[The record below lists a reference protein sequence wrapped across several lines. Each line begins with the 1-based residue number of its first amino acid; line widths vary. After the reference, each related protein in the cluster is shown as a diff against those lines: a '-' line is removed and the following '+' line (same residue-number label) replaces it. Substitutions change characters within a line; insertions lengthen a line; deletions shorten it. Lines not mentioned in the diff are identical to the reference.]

1 MQSVWI
7 SPGAEKLL
15 AGSFKKRNQDPKQ
28 PSLLH
33 TSNWCVQA
41 LSFSEFK
48 SKLSEGGFE
57 PETGTLVI
65 TQSDEESVEAL
76 RFGADQAFLIPGSE
90 ALFVT
95 IASRLVEQVT
105 NRAALMNKL
114 TVNERVSEEM
124 QLLNETLQVASTRFQ
139 ELFNGLPVGCFTLDR
154 DGFIQEWN
162 TLATEIFGIQPWE
175 AFGFP
180 VWEVMDPDGTGSWSY
195 QRVTDIFSS
204 PEAYEFDWAFTR
216 ADGEDVFLTC
226 KVICLC
232 DTRGNRVAAIAGSI
246 DITARVNAERKVEAT
261 MRELQLKNEELLMN
275 EKKLQRALKQL
286 ETLATTDVLT
296 GLNNRRQFQV
306 HLAEAVG
313 RVHREGKSLSLLL
326 FDVDHFKQ
334 FNDGFGHQAGDQ
346 VLKKVGSILRKT
358 ARSNEKPARYGGE
371 EFAIILESASSESAI
386 LAAERFRRA
395 IEEGKWAHRNVTVS
409 VGVSTFEPHLGEME
423 FIERADQALYE
434 SKRRGRNCSTHY
446 REIASE
452 AVV

>member
-7 SPGAEKLL
+7 SPGAHELL
-15 AGSFKKRNQDPKQ
+15 GRSFKALSSPPQQ
-28 PSLLH
+28 ASLLH
-33 TSNWCVQA
+33 SGTWCVRV
-41 LSFSEFK
+41 LSLAEFIGK
-48 SKLSEGGFE
+48 QVEGGFG
-57 PETGTLVI
+57 PEVGTLVI
-65 TQSDEESVEAL
+65 TRNDNESVEAIKK
-76 RFGADQAFLIPGSE
+76 GADQTLSLTASE
-90 ALFVT
+90 SLFET
-95 IASRLVEQVT
+95 IACQLVEQVT
-105 NRAALMNKL
+105 TRVALMNKL
-114 TVNERVSEEM
+114 VVNERVSEEM

-139 ELFNGLPVGCFTLDR
+139 ELFNGLPVGCFTVDR

-195 QRVTDIFSS
+195 QRVTDIFTS

-232 DTRGNRVAAIAGSI
+232 DSRGNRVAAIAGSI

-261 MRELQLKNEELLMN
+261 LRELQFKNDELLLN
-275 EKKLQRALKQL
+275 EKKLQKALKQL
-286 ETLATTDVLT
+286 ETLATTDGLT

-306 HLAEAVG
+306 HLSEAIG
-313 RVHREGKSLSLLL
+313 RVHREAKSLSLLL

-334 FNDGFGHQAGDQ
+334 FNDGFGHQAGDL

-358 ARSNEKPARYGGE
+358 ARANEKPARYGGE

-386 LAAERFRRA
+386 LAAERFRLA
-395 IEEGKWAHRNVTVS
+395 IAEGKWTHREVTVS
-409 VGVSTFEPHLGEME
+409 VGVSTFEPHLNEME

-434 SKRRGRNCSTHY
+434 SKRRGRNRSTHY

-452 AVV
+452 AVA